1 MELGLVVGKNTI
13 MSESKSADD
22 DLTAV
27 GFILMA
33 RTVGAAVT
41 LEEGRY
47 ALSIIT
53 SELIGPTVS

>member
-1 MELGLVVGKNTI
+1 MEEILD
-13 MSESKSADD
+13 AAD

-27 GFILMA
+27 GFILVA

-53 SELIGPTVS
+53 SELIGPTLSLKR

>member
-1 MELGLVVGKNTI
+1 MVGKNTI
-13 MSESKSADD
+13 MSESEEEILDADD

-27 GFILMA
+27 GFILVA

-53 SELIGPTVS
+53 SELIGPTLS